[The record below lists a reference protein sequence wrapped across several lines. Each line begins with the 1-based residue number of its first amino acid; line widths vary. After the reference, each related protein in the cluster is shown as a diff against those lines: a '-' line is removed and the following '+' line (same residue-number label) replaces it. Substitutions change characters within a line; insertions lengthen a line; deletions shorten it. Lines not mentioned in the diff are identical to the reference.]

1 MWKTV
6 GTILLVAFVVVVGKI
21 LLREYVRHETGKGV
35 AVSAQ
40 DDVAVSA
47 KSKDYEDEYL
57 EVCTDGNM
65 RLLYLD
71 GVSETCIVFINEAKR
86 DCGEGEANACSI
98 VGRYYYDRRDYT
110 KPQLYFEKACN
121 LGRALSC
128 HTLGMLYWE
137 GLYLVGDLKKAMKYF
152 DRGCELDWESS
163 CFVLGTLYEGE
174 VSVQDLD
181 MAIKYYKK
189 SCDLESFGFGSGCDN
204 YKELTGLNAR

>member
-1 MWKTV
+1 MGKML
-6 GTILLVAFVVVVGKI
+6 GTILLALFVAFIGKVLFRAYWKYEATHNGAVSEKPDVVVFV
-21 LLREYVRHETGKGV
+21 
-35 AVSAQ
+35 
-40 DDVAVSA
+40 

-57 EVCTDGNM
+57 EVCTDGNT
-65 RLLYLD
+65 RLLYRD
-71 GVSETCIVFINEAKR
+71 GVSETCIAFINEAKR

-189 SCDLESFGFGSGCDN
+189 SCDLESFGFGFGCDN